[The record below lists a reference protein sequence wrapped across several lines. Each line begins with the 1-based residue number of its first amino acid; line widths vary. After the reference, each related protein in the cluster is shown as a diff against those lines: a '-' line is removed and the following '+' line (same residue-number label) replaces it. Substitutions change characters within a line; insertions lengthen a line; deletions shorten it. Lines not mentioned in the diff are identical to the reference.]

1 MIKEKNTTKKDRY
14 KSFCLEESDI
24 PIFSKP
30 WYLDAVAGKNMWD
43 VCLIEK
49 GGEIVAS
56 MPYIVKRKFG
66 FKISIMPKFSQ
77 TLGPYIKYPKGQ
89 KYYKRL
95 SWEKK
100 IMTEIIHQ
108 LPKVD
113 YFSQNFNSNLLNWLP
128 FYWKGYEQSTLYTY
142 ILENMPLEVLEDHF
156 NNDIRRRRRRAKDL
170 GIEVFESSDIE
181 KFYELYQ
188 KNLDKKNT
196 KILARQLKYNFK
208 IVKNLYHCCEINSS
222 VRMFFAELNGKPIAA
237 NFLVYD
243 SNTVFY
249 IMGWSDRDKKDLGG
263 MDAVQFEAIK
273 FAMQSGREFD
283 FEGSMTES
291 IEKYFRSFGAV
302 QKQFFKITKYNSKI
316 LKLRNALI

>member
-1 MIKEKNTTKKDRY
+1 MIKEENATNKDRY
-14 KSFCLEESDI
+14 KSFCSEESDI

-30 WYLDAVAGKNMWD
+30 WYLDAVAGEKMWN

-56 MPYIVKRKFG
+56 MPYIVKKKFG
-66 FKISIMPKFSQ
+66 FKISTMPKFSH

-89 KYYKRL
+89 KYYKKL

-100 IMTEIIHQ
+100 IMTEIINQ

-113 YFSQNFNSNLLNWLP
+113 YFSQNFNSNVLNWLP
-128 FYWKGYEQSTLYTY
+128 FYWKGYEQTTRYTY
-142 ILENMPLEVLEDHF
+142 ILENIPLEVLEERVE
-156 NNDIRRRRRRAKDL
+156 NDVRRRRRRAKDL
-170 GIEVFESSDIE
+170 GVEVVESNDIE

-188 KNLDKKNT
+188 KSLNKKNI
-196 KILARQLKYNFK
+196 KILAKQLKYNLK
-208 IVKNLYHCCEINSS
+208 IVKNLYHCCKVNGS
-222 VRMFFAELNGKPIAA
+222 VRMLFAELNGKPIAA

-249 IMGWSDRDKKDLGG
+249 IMGWTDRDKKDLGG

-302 QKQFFKITKYNSKI
+302 QKQFFNITKYNSKI
-316 LKLRNALI
+316 LKLRNAII